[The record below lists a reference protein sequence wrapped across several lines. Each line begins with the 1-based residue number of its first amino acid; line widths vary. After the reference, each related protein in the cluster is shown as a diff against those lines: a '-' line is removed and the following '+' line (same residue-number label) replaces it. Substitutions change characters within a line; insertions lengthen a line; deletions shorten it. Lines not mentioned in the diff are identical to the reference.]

1 MKIGILYICTG
12 NYTVFWEDFYES
24 FSKYFCTNS
33 EIHYFVFS
41 DKEMDFT
48 GKKNVHFNKIQNQ
61 PWPLITLLRF
71 QTFLA
76 VEEQLKECDYLVF
89 FNSNLNCVSNISEED
104 FLPSKD
110 EKLLFYHHGGY
121 IYTKKIFHPY
131 ERNKKSTAYIP
142 YSCGGTYVGGG
153 IIGGETIPF
162 LDMCRT
168 LKQNIET
175 DLKQNY
181 IARWHDESHI
191 NHFLCT
197 LDKYKLLH
205 PGYCYPVGFDLPFE
219 KKIVGV
225 SKQDKFDVQ
234 NFKFVTKKLSFWQ
247 KFYRRLDKKILPYMR
262 FVFSLLKKEHVK

>member
-41 DKEMDFT
+41 DKEMDFSE
-48 GKKNVHFNKIQNQ
+48 KKNVHFNKIQNQ

-71 QTFLA
+71 HIFLSI
-76 VEEQLKECDYLVF
+76 ESELNLCDYLFF
-89 FNSNLNCVSNISEED
+89 FNSNMKCVQPVTETEILPDDSE
-104 FLPSKD
+104 S
-110 EKLLFYHHGGY
+110 LLFVHHPGY
-121 IYTKKIFHPY
+121 IYSKKRFIPY
-131 ERNKKSTAYIP
+131 ERNKKSTAFVP
-142 YSCGGTYVGGG
+142 YRCGGTYVIGAVEGGK
-153 IIGGETIPF
+153 TIPF
-162 LDMCRT
+162 MEMCRT
-168 LKQNIET
+168 LKDNIET

-181 IARWHDESHI
+181 IAKWHDESHI

-197 LDKYKLLH
+197 LDKYKLLN

-225 SKQDKFDVQ
+225 SKQDKFDVK
-234 NFKFVTKKLSFWQ
+234 NFKSVTKKFGFWQ
-247 KFYRRLDKKILPYMR
+247 KVYIRLDNSILPYFKL
-262 FVFSLLKKEHVK
+262 FVSVLKREKIK